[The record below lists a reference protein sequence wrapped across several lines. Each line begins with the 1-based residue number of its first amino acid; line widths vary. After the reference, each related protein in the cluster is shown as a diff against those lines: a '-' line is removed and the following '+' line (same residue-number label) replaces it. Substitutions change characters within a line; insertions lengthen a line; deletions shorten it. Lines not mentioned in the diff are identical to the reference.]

1 VERGIPEAIAALFA
15 QDVTFHTPI
24 LTDVLNGRELTLKF
38 VGQAA
43 HINKDL
49 I

>member
-1 VERGIPEAIAALFA
+1 VERGNRFRNAALFA